1 MSSKVLVTG
10 GSGYLSTRLI
20 AALLRDGREVR
31 ATVRSLEGETGVREA
46 VRRGGVDDTGLELV
60 EADLISDDG
69 WPDAL
74 EDVEEVHHVASPI
87 PSAQPKDPNE
97 LIIPA
102 REGAVRVLKAAR
114 DAGVRRVVLTSSFAA
129 VGYSP
134 KAVRDDYT
142 EADWTDPDTPGLAPY
157 PRSKAIAERAAWD
170 FIGTEGGDT
179 QLVVVNPTFI
189 AGPSLVPTQ
198 RSSLTAFKAI
208 IEGTMPALP
217 RQRFGVVDVRD
228 VAEAHIAAMAT
239 PAAVGKRYLLLAD
252 GPTITWLGLAQILR
266 DHLGPAGAHVTT
278 EEAPGEDPEPLTI
291 HNDRAKQELD
301 WQPRPAETTIVET
314 AESLRELGLLET
326 TGSNTR
332 KVLSTGRRP
341 VTA

>member
-10 GSGYLSTRLI
+10 GSGYLGTRLI
-20 AALLRDGREVR
+20 AALLREGREVR
-31 ATVRSLEGETGVREA
+31 ATVRSLDGEAGVREA

-60 EADLISDDG
+60 EADLTSDDG
-69 WPDAL
+69 WPGAL
-74 EDVEEVHHVASPI
+74 EGVEEVHHVASPI
-87 PSAQPKDPNE
+87 PSAQPKEPDE

-102 REGAVRVLKAAR
+102 REGTVRVLKAAR
-114 DAGVRRVVLTSSFAA
+114 DAGARRVVLTSSFAA

-134 KAVRDDYT
+134 KAVRNYT
-142 EADWTDPDTPGLAPY
+142 EADWTDPDTPGLPPY

-170 FIGTEGGDT
+170 FVGTEGGDT

-228 VAEAHIAAMAT
+228 VADAHIRAMAT
-239 PAAVGKRYLLLAD
+239 PVAGGRRYLLLAD
-252 GPTITWLGLAQILR
+252 GPTITWVELAQILR
-266 DHLGPAGAHVTT
+266 DHLGPAGRHVTT
-278 EEAPGEDPEPLTI
+278 DEAPGENLSPLTI
-291 HNDRAKQELD
+291 HNDRAKQELG

-314 AESLRELGLLET
+314 ADSLRELGLLGE
-326 TGSNTR
+326 GD
-332 KVLSTGRRP
+332 
-341 VTA
+341 